1 MSGVLDLLDELGVPV
16 DAQLFRL
23 ALTHSSFAYENG
35 RIPDNERLEFLG
47 DAVLEL
53 VVTEHIYASFPDDP
67 EGRLAKLRAA
77 VVSAQTL
84 AKVARSLGLGD
95 ELLLG
100 KGELVTGGSGKSS
113 LLADAMEAVIGAVF
127 LSSGV
132 DGARVLIHKLFDP
145 LVAEAVSRGTGL
157 DWKTSLQEL
166 SARHDLGV
174 PAYEVVETG
183 PDHSK
188 EFTAQ
193 VRLNDWL
200 SQPGVGTSKKH
211 AEQGAAEYAFH
222 ELRAVWEP
230 VDDEGAD

>member
-1 MSGVLDLLDELGVPV
+1 VSGVLELLDELGVVV
-16 DAQLFRL
+16 DAQLLRL

-53 VVTEHIYASFPDDP
+53 VVTEHIYATFPDDP

-132 DGARVLIHKLFDP
+132 DGARVLVHRLFNP
-145 LVAEAVSRGTGL
+145 LVAEAASRGTGL

-166 SARHDLGV
+166 SARHDLGI
-174 PAYEVVETG
+174 PTYEVAETG

-211 AEQGAAEYAFH
+211 AEQGAAESAFH

-230 VDDEGAD
+230 VDGESAD